1 MFPDQ
6 LAILNLRG
14 KVHPSEREYMEKE
27 AAFRVLREC
36 CDEDYGEDI
45 DKWEEWVNQ
54 KFSDLPAPTSETDIQ
69 E

>member
-1 MFPDQ
+1 
-6 LAILNLRG
+6 
-14 KVHPSEREYMEKE
+14 MEKE